1 MWAEGNGMEG
11 ETEVKKQEAEVAND
25 AAPTCGVSS
34 PSSSS
39 SSSSSSPRGVLEIP
53 VTGGYSDG
61 EGEKAGTA
69 WAWEQSYGTL
79 HWKKLFGQ
87 MKRRSPMKFSTIP
100 LLGGYGYDLS
110 KKAFKKR
117 LGRNHSAGEAI
128 SCEDIAMPKPS
139 WRNFTSQQ
147 LNLATDNFTPDNLI
161 GKGGHAEVYKGVLPD
176 GQLVAVKKITSE
188 EKNNEDRVGD
198 FLSELGIIAHID
210 HPNTAKLIGFSADGG
225 LHLVLQYSPHG
236 SLSTVLHGDGE
247 AMDWDR
253 RYKVAKGI
261 AEGLLYLH
269 CDCQRRIIHRDITA
283 SNILLSENYEAQ
295 VSFQF
300 LYHYIILLYHTVSYN
315 SNFLC
320 RYLISVLQN
329 GFQRI
334 GFTTLYPPL
343 KALLGK
349 MSDSNLYNGFSFLF
363 TLMYDTVI
371 FIYFHLPI
379 RYMAP
384 EYFMHGVV
392 HEKTDVFAFGVLL
405 LEIITGRRAVDTSS
419 RQSLVMWAKPYLE
432 KNNIKAIADP
442 KLGDK
447 YDITEM
453 KRAMFAASICIHHL
467 PNMRPNMSRV
477 VKLLKGENE
486 VVDVKQKSMGMKAL
500 LWDSCDLD
508 DYSSTT
514 YLKDMNRHMQLV
526 ME

>member
-1 MWAEGNGMEG
+1 MEG
-11 ETEVKKQEAEVAND
+11 ETEAQIAND
-25 AAPTCGVSS
+25 AVATCEVSS
-34 PSSSS
+34 PS

-69 WAWEQSYGTL
+69 WELSYGTL

-87 MKRRSPMKFSTIP
+87 MKMRPTMKFSTIP

-147 LNLATDNFTPDNLI
+147 LNFATHNFTPDNLI

-236 SLSTVLHGDGE
+236 NLSTVLHGDGE

-283 SNILLSENYEAQ
+283 SNILLSENYEPQISDFGLAKWLPENWVHHV
-295 VSFQF
+295 VS
-300 LYHYIILLYHTVSYN
+300 
-315 SNFLC
+315 
-320 RYLISVLQN
+320 
-329 GFQRI
+329 
-334 GFTTLYPPL
+334 
-343 KALLGK
+343 
-349 MSDSNLYNGFSFLF
+349 
-363 TLMYDTVI
+363 
-371 FIYFHLPI
+371 PI
-379 RYMAP
+379 EGTFGYMAP
-384 EYFMHGVV
+384 EYFMHGVI

-477 VKLLKGENE
+477 VKILKGENE

-500 LWDSCDLD
+500 LWDSCDLE